1 MKRIYIRMI
10 GFIMCLPFIYA
21 LYFCTVTQPKLLI
34 MPCIIGGST
43 LAPFVVAA
51 LAIGICLLI
60 TGGGKYHK

>member
-21 LYFCTVTQPKLLI
+21 LYFCTVTQPTLLI

-51 LAIGICLLI
+51 LAIGIYLLI